1 MLATEHRDGVT
12 ILRLEHGPVNAL
24 DLELLRALTGAVAET
39 AGPLVLVGAGRCF
52 SAGVDLRRIVD
63 EETSYSSSFLA
74 ALSEAFLAVFDH
86 PSPTVAAVNGHALAG
101 GCILALACDAR
112 LMAAGRIGLIELA
125 VGVPFPAAALE
136 IARHALGPAASRVLL
151 RADTVDPPEALRL
164 GIIDEVIAGDELL
177 PRAVSLTSTM
187 AGHDAAAYGAVKRG
201 LHRPVRDALNAGN
214 DQEVVDMWTTPETR
228 NRLAAQLAKL
238 SRH

>member
-1 MLATEHRDGVT
+1 
-12 ILRLEHGPVNAL
+12 
-24 DLELLRALTGAVAET
+24 
-39 AGPLVLVGAGRCF
+39 
-52 SAGVDLRRIVD
+52 
-63 EETSYSSSFLA
+63 
-74 ALSEAFLAVFDH
+74 VFDH

-136 IARHALGPAASRVLL
+136 IARHALGRAASRVLL